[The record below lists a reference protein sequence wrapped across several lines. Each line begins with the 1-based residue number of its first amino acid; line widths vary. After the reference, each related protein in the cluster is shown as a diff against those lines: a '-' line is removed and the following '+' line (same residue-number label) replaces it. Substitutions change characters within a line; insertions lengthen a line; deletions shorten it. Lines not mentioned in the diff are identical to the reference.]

1 MTQKKYTNGDITI
14 TWKPGVCQ
22 HSTLCWKGL
31 LQVFNPQK
39 RPWVDM
45 DGASTEQIIEQV
57 GKCPS
62 GALSYTMNSEIES
75 SNNSS

>member
-1 MTQKKYTNGDITI
+1 MTQKKYTNGDITV
-14 TWKPGVCQ
+14 TWKPGICQ

-57 GKCPS
+57 RKCPS
-62 GALSYTMNSEIES
+62 GALSYTMNSEIEN